1 MLDMAFSL
9 PLSGILLIISIT
21 GSLIYYLFI
30 SIVSYRRLSHI
41 PGPKAN
47 ALSIFPLLYAHWRGT
62 IDVQFGEWNKRYG
75 VLVRIAPN
83 TLLTSDPEVWRRMS
97 APRSPYRRSN
107 WYSAMRLNPGV
118 DNIISTRDEKRH
130 DELRRRMALG
140 YAGKENVMLE
150 KDIDDSV
157 LDLSNL
163 IASKYLSSGGQVKPM
178 DFARKIQ
185 FFTSDI
191 MSKLSVDAKFYD
203 LRDDTD
209 NLGYIHDVETSFP
222 FMFCF
227 SVIPTF
233 VELLTKI
240 GVMGLMA
247 PKANS
252 KLGFGTVLGIA
263 RKQVQKRFDEEGK
276 IVDKKDMLGSFLRHG
291 LTRDEAEAES
301 VMQLYLLVIPPV
313 RTLQRLILCTG
324 SLARIHPRLAFVQL
338 CLTSYRILGCMRS
351 SRPKS
356 TQQWH
361 LERFPRPRRLSSQT
375 HRPRNCRICKLA
387 SKRSRAP

>member
-1 MLDMAFSL
+1 MLGMAFSL

-47 ALSIFPLLYAHWRGT
+47 ALSIFPLLYAHWHGT
-62 IDVQFGEWNKRYG
+62 IDVQFEEWNKRYG

-150 KDIDDSV
+150 KDIDDCV

-301 VMQLYLLVIPPV
+301 VMQLYLLVIAP
-313 RTLQRLILCTG
+313 
-324 SLARIHPRLAFVQL
+324 FVH
-338 CLTSYRILGCMRS
+338 CSG
-351 SRPKS
+351 
-356 TQQWH
+356 
-361 LERFPRPRRLSSQT
+361 
-375 HRPRNCRICKLA
+375 
-387 SKRSRAP
+387 